1 MMVLDL
7 EDHKFLMKVL
17 ITGATGL
24 LGSHLIKEL
33 QQRGEDIRALVLPV
47 ENADKLLEQGVE
59 VVRGDITDAS
69 TLKPTVQDVEIIF
82 HLAGMMGVWR
92 PLSDYRLVN
101 VKGSENLY
109 KAAQVVGVRRFVH
122 TSSHTVYGLGHGRF
136 LTEKDPLRPDPDP
149 YSITKA
155 EGDRL
160 IRRLMLNSSVE
171 TVILRPG
178 TFFGPYDR
186 LHFGRMA
193 QKVKDGKGVIIGRGD
208 NALPFCYVTDVV
220 QGFMLA
226 GYHNNAPGN
235 VYNITNDRPLTQ
247 QEMFDAIADAVDGKR
262 PTLHLPYLPI
272 YYGSIVAEK
281 VVARVTRTKPIVTQ
295 LGAMMFGSDNRH
307 SVEKARRELGYEPKV
322 DLREGIKL
330 AAEWFNAGG
339 VNQPAVTQASQYASL
354 AGAMSDRKGSAT

>member
-1 MMVLDL
+1 MR
-7 EDHKFLMKVL
+7 VL

-24 LGSHLIKEL
+24 LGGHLIKEL

-47 ENADKLLEQGVE
+47 ENADKLEKQGVE
-59 VVRGDITDAS
+59 VVRGDITDAG
-69 TLKPTVQDVEIIF
+69 TLEPAVQDVELIF
-82 HLAGMMGVWR
+82 HLAGMMGIWR
-92 PLSDYRLVN
+92 PLADYRVVN
-101 VKGSENLY
+101 VTGSENLY
-109 KAAQVVGVRRFVH
+109 KAAQKAGVRRYVH
-122 TSSHTVYGLGHGRF
+122 TSSHTVYGLGYGRF
-136 LTEKDPLRPDPDP
+136 LTENDALRPDPDP
-149 YSITKA
+149 YSLTKA

-160 IRRLMLNSSVE
+160 IRRLMLNSAVE

-178 TFFGPYDR
+178 TFFGPGDR

-193 QKVKDGKGVIIGRGD
+193 QKMKDGKGVIIGRGD

-226 GYHNNAPGN
+226 AYHENAPGN

-247 QEMFDAIADAVDGKR
+247 LEMFNAIADAVDGVR
-262 PTLHLPYLPI
+262 PTRHLPYLPI

-322 DLREGIKL
+322 DLRTGITL
-330 AAEWFNAGG
+330 AAEWFNTGG
-339 VNQPAVTQASQYASL
+339 MDEVAVTQASQTAPL
-354 AGAMSDRKGSAT
+354 AGAVR

>member
-1 MMVLDL
+1 
-7 EDHKFLMKVL
+7 MKVL

-33 QQRGEDIRALVLPV
+33 QQRGEHIRALVLPV
-47 ENADKLLEQGVE
+47 ENADKLLAQDVE
-59 VVRGDITDAS
+59 VVRGDVTDAS
-69 TLKPTVQDVEIIF
+69 TLGPAVKDIDLIF

-92 PLSDYRLVN
+92 PLADYRLVN
-101 VKGSENLY
+101 VTGSENLY
-109 KAAQVVGVRRFVH
+109 RAAQAAGVRRFVH
-122 TSSHTVYGLGHGRF
+122 TSSHTVYGLGYGRF
-136 LTEKDPLRPDPDP
+136 MTEKDALKPDPDP

-160 IRRLMLNSSVE
+160 MRRLMLNSDVE

-178 TFFGPYDR
+178 TFFGPGDR

-193 QKVKDGKGVIIGRGD
+193 QKVKDGKGLIIGKGD

-220 QGFMLA
+220 QGFLLA
-226 GYHNNAPGN
+226 AYHENAPGN

-247 QEMFDAIADAVDGKR
+247 LEMFNAIADAVGGVR

-281 VVARVTRTKPIVTQ
+281 VVARVTHTKPVVTQ

-307 SVEKARRELGYEPKV
+307 GVEKARRELGYEPKV

-339 VNQPAVTQASQYASL
+339 MEQPSVTRASQNAPL
-354 AGAMSDRKGSAT
+354 AGARG

>member
-1 MMVLDL
+1 MN
-7 EDHKFLMKVL
+7 VL

-24 LGSHLIKEL
+24 LGSHLIQEL
-33 QQRGEDIRALVLPV
+33 QERGERIRALVLPV
-47 ENADKLLEQGVE
+47 ENADRLLRQGVE

-69 TLKPTVQDVEIIF
+69 TLPPAVENIDLIF

-101 VKGSENLY
+101 VTGSENLY
-109 KAAQVVGVRRFVH
+109 KAAQKANVRRFVH
-122 TSSHTVYGLGHGRF
+122 TSSHTVYGLGYGRF
-136 LTEKDPLRPDPDP
+136 MTENDPLRPDPDP

-160 IRRLMLNSSVE
+160 IRRLMLTSDME

-193 QKVKDGKGVIIGRGD
+193 QKTKDGKAMIVGKGD
-208 NALPFCYVTDVV
+208 NALPFCYVSDVV

-226 GYHNNAPGN
+226 GYHENAPGN

-247 QEMFDAIADAVDGKR
+247 LEMYNAIADAVGGVR
-262 PTLHLPYLPI
+262 PKIHLPYLPI
-272 YYGSIVAEK
+272 YYGSIVAER
-281 VVARVTRTKPIVTQ
+281 VVARVTRTKPVVTE
-295 LGAMMFGSDNRH
+295 LGALMFGSDNRH

-322 DLREGIKL
+322 DLLEGIKL
-330 AAEWFNAGG
+330 SAEWFNAGG
-339 VNQPAVTQASQYASL
+339 MEQPSVTQASQHAPL
-354 AGAMSDRKGSAT
+354 AGALK

>member
-1 MMVLDL
+1 
-7 EDHKFLMKVL
+7 MKVL

-33 QQRGEDIRALVLPV
+33 QDRGETIRALVLPV
-47 ENADKLLEQGVE
+47 ENADKLTSQGVE

-69 TLKPTVQDVEIIF
+69 TLAPAVEGVDLIF

-92 PLSDYRLVN
+92 PLADYRLVN
-101 VKGSENLY
+101 VNGSENLY
-109 KAAQVVGVRRFVH
+109 KAAQKAGVRRFVH
-122 TSSHTVYGLGHGRF
+122 TSSHTVYGLGYGRF
-136 LTEKDPLRPDPDP
+136 MTEEDPLRPDPDP
-149 YSITKA
+149 YSLTKA
-155 EGDRL
+155 EGDRV
-160 IRRLMLNSSVE
+160 IRRLLLTSDME

-178 TFFGPYDR
+178 TFFGPGDH

-193 QKVKDGKGVIIGRGD
+193 QKVKDGKGLILGKGD
-208 NALPFCYVTDVV
+208 NALPFCYVTDIV
-220 QGFMLA
+220 QGYMLA
-226 GYHNNAPGN
+226 AYHKNAPGN

-247 QEMFDAIADAVDGKR
+247 QEMFDTIADAVGGVR

-272 YYGSIVAEK
+272 YMGAIVAEK

-307 SVEKARRELGYEPKV
+307 SVEKARRDLGYEPKV

-339 VNQPAVTQASQYASL
+339 MNQPSITEASQHAPL
-354 AGAMSDRKGSAT
+354 AGARG

>member
-1 MMVLDL
+1 
-7 EDHKFLMKVL
+7 MKVL

-24 LGSHLIKEL
+24 LGGHLIKEL

-47 ENADKLLEQGVE
+47 ENADTLEKQGVA

-69 TLKPTVQDVEIIF
+69 TLKPAVQDVELIF

-92 PLSDYRLVN
+92 PISDYRLVN
-101 VKGSENLY
+101 VNGSENLY
-109 KAAQVVGVRRFVH
+109 KAAQKAGVRRYVH

-136 LTEKDPLRPDPDP
+136 LTEKDALRPDPDP

-160 IRRLMLNSSVE
+160 MRRLMLNSDVE

-178 TFFGPYDR
+178 TFFGPGDR

-193 QKVKDGKGVIIGRGD
+193 QKMKDGKGVIIGRGD

-220 QGFMLA
+220 QGFLLA
-226 GYHNNAPGN
+226 AYHENAAGN
-235 VYNITNDRPLTQ
+235 VYNITNDLPLTQ
-247 QEMFDAIADAVDGKR
+247 LEMFNAIADAVHGER
-262 PTLHLPYLPI
+262 PTRHLPYLPI

-295 LGAMMFGSDNRH
+295 LGAMMFGSDNKH

-322 DLREGIKL
+322 DLRSGILL

-339 VNQPAVTQASQYASL
+339 MDEVSITQASQLAPL
-354 AGAMSDRKGSAT
+354 AGAMR